1 MYRFAGRFER
11 PVLGWGVCKVL
22 SQNKPLV
29 SQRGAWPGDH
39 EEDSLSVHTLESAS
53 KSLTKLD
60 IYEAGSGTKI
70 ADLLLICSRKGLP
83 WLELVCL
90 FEYYFTGKATARLH
104 DFIPVCVDYLRIM
117 W

>member
-70 ADLLLICSRKGLP
+70 ADLLLIGLSWCAYLNTILQERRP
-83 WLELVCL
+83 
-90 FEYYFTGKATARLH
+90 
-104 DFIPVCVDYLRIM
+104 PVCTILSLFV
-117 W
+117 